1 MAATLGPKCRL
12 CRREGMKLFLK
23 SERCES
29 AKCAFS
35 RRDYPPGMRTWRRGK
50 LSDYALQLRE
60 KQKAKRFYGLRER
73 QFMRYFREAERL
85 PGNTGETLLQML
97 ELRLDNVLSRAGF
110 LASRSEARQ
119 FIAHGHVT
127 VNGRKVDISSY
138 VCRPGDVIG
147 VRERGSNIE
156 RVRLNKGRFGGRGKP
171 GWLQIQP
178 DAVQIKVLAE
188 PSRDEISLPVQEQLI
203 VELCSR

>member
-1 MAATLGPKCRL
+1 MAGATGPKCRL

-23 SERCES
+23 GERCES

-35 RRDYPPGMRTWRRGK
+35 RRDYPPGVRTWRRGK

-60 KQKAKRFYGLRER
+60 KQKTKRFYGIRER

-97 ELRLDNVLSRAGF
+97 ECRLDNVLCRAGLF
-110 LASRSEARQ
+110 GSRSAARQ
-119 FIAHGHVT
+119 FVAHGHVT
-127 VNGRKVDISSY
+127 VRGRKVDVASDL
-138 VCRPGDVIG
+138 CRPGDVIG
-147 VRERGSNIE
+147 VRERGSNVE
-156 RVRLNKGRFGGRGKP
+156 RLKSNAAKYRGRGKP
-171 GWLQIQP
+171 SWLAIQP
-178 DAVQIKVLAE
+178 EAAQVKVLGV
-188 PSRDEISLPVQEQLI
+188 PSREEVSLPVQEQLI

>member
-1 MAATLGPKCRL
+1 MAGKLGPKCRQ

-23 SERCES
+23 GERCES
-29 AKCAFS
+29 AKCGFA

-85 PGNTGETLLQML
+85 RGNTGETLLQML
-97 ELRLDNVLSRAGF
+97 ECRLDNILFRAGL
-110 LASRSEARQ
+110 LASRAEARQ
-119 FIAHGHVT
+119 FVAHGHVT
-127 VNGRKVDISSY
+127 LNGRKTDIPSC
-138 VCRPGDVIG
+138 VCRPGDVVG

-156 RVRLNKGRFGGRGKP
+156 RIKGNAATFRGRGKP
-171 GWLQIQP
+171 GWLEIQ
-178 DAVQIKVLAE
+178 AEAAQIKVMAV

>member
-1 MAATLGPKCRL
+1 MAGKLGPKCRQ

-23 SERCES
+23 GERCES
-29 AKCAFS
+29 AKCAFA

-85 PGNTGETLLQML
+85 RGNTGETLLQML
-97 ELRLDNVLSRAGF
+97 ELRLDNVLFRAGF
-110 LASRSEARQ
+110 VASRAEARQ
-119 FIAHGHVT
+119 FVAHGHVK
-127 VNGRKVDISSY
+127 VNGGKTDIPSY
-138 VCRPGDVIG
+138 ICRLGEVIG
-147 VRERGSNIE
+147 VRERGSNID
-156 RVRLNKGRFGGRGKP
+156 RVKGNVATFKGRGKP
-171 GWLQIQP
+171 GWLQIQTETT
-178 DAVQIKVLAE
+178 QIKILAV
-188 PSRDEISLPVQEQLI
+188 PSRGEISLPVQEQLI